1 MAGLSVPHAVQAIR
15 VTRRVRYLASRRW
28 RAVTVYAVTSLTA
41 IKAALRQLAGYLRG
55 HWAIENQLYWVRDVT
70 FAEDA
75 SQVRV
80 GTAPRAIPSLAS
92 LPYETDITP
101 QRRGPLRPAGLDGR
115 QTTRVHSTPVRQLGI
130 ALRVR
135 SGLDFG
141 GGADDPIGRARSRS

>member
-28 RAVTVYAVTSLTA
+28 RAVTVYAVTSLTT

-55 HWAIENQLYWVRDVT
+55 HWAIENQLHWVRDVT

-75 SQVRV
+75 SQVRA

-101 QRRGPLRPAGLDGR
+101 QRRGPYGLRVWTVAR
-115 QTTRVHSTPVRQLGI
+115 QHASTPPRYGS
-130 ALRVR
+130 
-135 SGLDFG
+135 SGSPCG
-141 GGADDPIGRARSRS
+141 CAQA